1 MNNRQTRGCGEA
13 RGAVHAPSRFRNDAL
28 PLHGKGAT
36 MRKNASIRFRPVER
50 SILRRAGERVGL
62 GWTTFAREA
71 ALLRAHQIL
80 AKGED
85 GGRNERGELSVVQAE
100 RIG

>member
-1 MNNRQTRGCGEA
+1 
-13 RGAVHAPSRFRNDAL
+13 
-28 PLHGKGAT
+28 
-36 MRKNASIRFRPVER
+36 MRKNASIRFRPAER
-50 SILRRAGERVGL
+50 LVLRQAAERVGL

-85 GGRNERGELSVVQAE
+85 GGLNERGELSGVQAE